1 MTKLTGLVKPKRERE
16 VWPQSSQYDQLDP
29 RMGLKVVL
37 VVLLLL
43 LLITNKS
50 FMIKLMKKIYNSVD
64 MFKVN

>member
-1 MTKLTGLVKPKRERE
+1 MVILWSLNHI
-16 VWPQSSQYDQLDP
+16 DP
-29 RMGLKVVL
+29 RVGLKVVL
-37 VVLLLL
+37 VVLL